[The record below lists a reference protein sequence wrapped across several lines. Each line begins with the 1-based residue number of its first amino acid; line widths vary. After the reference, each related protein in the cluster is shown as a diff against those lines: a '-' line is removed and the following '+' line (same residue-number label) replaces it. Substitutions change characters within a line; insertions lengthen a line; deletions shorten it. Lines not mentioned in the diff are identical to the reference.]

1 MKKKM
6 QTEMKNEPI
15 RPDAMGICPNCGK
28 LYGIKITD
36 YGIDLYPIITDDR
49 DTDTDKTR
57 YDASKV
63 QNLNLRNIEFGI
75 SDASIG
81 FIIKCNECNDADNLG
96 RIHFITNTGL
106 EADGKNYLKFIYSLR
121 DLVKALG
128 DANMVKTRGNLSL
141 EDFSSYGEYKM
152 SIYAYGIKP
161 SEIIFSSFE
170 DSLGLFYKSTGEIAL
185 PEPKINIDNMMVGM
199 TRFDI
204 TFARHLT
211 LNGGFTIYEN
221 TADWI
226 EEFTKCLKKNTK
238 KAYTK
243 RGRTSK
249 KEK

>member
-1 MKKKM
+1 MKKEM
-6 QTEMKNEPI
+6 QEYITS
-15 RPDAMGICPNCGK
+15 DVMGICPNCGR
-28 LYGIKITD
+28 LYGAKIAD
-36 YGIDLYPIITDDR
+36 HGIDLYPIMDDSSI
-49 DTDTDKTR
+49 DKVKC
-57 YDASKV
+57 DVSKV
-63 QNLNLRNIEFGI
+63 YNLSLRDMDFGTAK
-75 SDASIG
+75 ASIVLM
-81 FIIKCNECNDADNLG
+81 INCTECTDADNPG

-106 EADGKNYLKFIYSLR
+106 EGNHKAYLKFIYALR

-128 DANMVKTRGNLSL
+128 DANMIKTRGNLSL
-141 EDFSSYGEYKM
+141 ENFSASGEYKM
-152 SIYAYGIKP
+152 SIYSYGIKP

-243 RGRTSK
+243 RGRIAK